1 MKKMNLWID
10 TDMGNDDIMALAML
24 VQDPSIDIKAI
35 SLVNGVSRVKKG
47 LPNLKGI
54 LEYLNQS
61 PPIFE
66 DISIRNYPYNLEFP
80 KQDINRAEELTLL
93 ENLPIK
99 PLETK
104 ADDLKNLLSTLPDL
118 SVLLALGPLTNIAN
132 LMQSSPDLFK
142 KKVTKIILMGGGIE
156 KGNVLPLRVAEYNI
170 ALDPEAANVVFNF
183 NLPITMIGIDATCQV
198 PCTEEYKQ
206 EVKKL
211 KPDNP
216 AGSVLQE
223 MILNNEGDF
232 DQFYDPLAAA
242 ILMKPELIVDSL
254 SGQIKIVSDDPKKAK
269 TAFIS
274 KEGNTTVPL
283 LIDQMQFFGLLNSYM
298 IGFKNVSN

>member
-1 MKKMNLWID
+1 MNLWID

-24 VQDPSIDIKAI
+24 NQPPSINIKAI

-47 LPNLKGI
+47 LSNLKGV
-54 LEYLNQS
+54 LEYLKLN
-61 PPIFE
+61 PLLFE
-66 DISIRNYPYNLEFP
+66 DTSIKKYPYKLEFP

-93 ENLPIK
+93 GNLPIK

-118 SVLLALGPLTNIAN
+118 SVLLALGPLTNIAK
-132 LMQSSPDLFK
+132 LMQSSPDLFN

-156 KGNVLPLRVAEYNI
+156 KGNVPPLRLAEYNI
-170 ALDPEAANVVFNF
+170 ALDAEAAKKVFNF
-183 NLPITMIGIDATCQV
+183 DIPITMVGIDATSQV
-198 PCTEEYKQ
+198 PCTDEYKQ
-206 EVKKL
+206 RVKKL
-211 KPDNP
+211 KPNNP

-242 ILMKPELIVDSL
+242 VLLQPNIASRSLLKGIEVITSGDELGQTVVSEMGLVSIPLKINTAKFFELMNSLMKGKRL
-254 SGQIKIVSDDPKKAK
+254 
-269 TAFIS
+269 
-274 KEGNTTVPL
+274 
-283 LIDQMQFFGLLNSYM
+283 
-298 IGFKNVSN
+298 

>member
-1 MKKMNLWID
+1 MNLWID

-24 VQDPSIDIKAI
+24 NQAPSINIKAI

-47 LPNLKGI
+47 LSNLKGV
-54 LEYLNQS
+54 LEYLKLN
-61 PPIFE
+61 PLLFE
-66 DISIRNYPYNLEFP
+66 DTSIKKYPYKLEFP

-93 ENLPIK
+93 GNLPIK

-118 SVLLALGPLTNIAN
+118 SVLLALGPLTNIAM
-132 LMQSSPDLFK
+132 LMQSSPDLFN

-156 KGNVLPLRVAEYNI
+156 KGNVPPLRLAEYNI
-170 ALDPEAANVVFNF
+170 ALDAEAAKKVFNF
-183 NLPITMIGIDATCQV
+183 DIPITMVGIDATSQV
-198 PCTEEYKQ
+198 PCTDEYKQ
-206 EVKKL
+206 RVKKL
-211 KPDNP
+211 KPNNP

-242 ILMKPELIVDSL
+242 VLLQQNIASRSLLKGIEVITSGDELGQTVVSEMGLVSIPLKINTAKFFELMNSLMKGKRL
-254 SGQIKIVSDDPKKAK
+254 
-269 TAFIS
+269 
-274 KEGNTTVPL
+274 
-283 LIDQMQFFGLLNSYM
+283 
-298 IGFKNVSN
+298 